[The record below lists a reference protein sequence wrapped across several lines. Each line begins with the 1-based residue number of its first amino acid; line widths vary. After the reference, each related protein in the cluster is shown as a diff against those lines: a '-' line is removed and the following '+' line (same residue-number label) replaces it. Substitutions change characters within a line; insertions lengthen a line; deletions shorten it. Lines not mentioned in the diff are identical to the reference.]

1 MARKTL
7 IRNERPHEVKLG
19 DGDHL
24 AQSHKVDAQEVTP
37 IPPAIRKPAAGRAS
51 AQKAAPLPA
60 AAAPSAPSRK
70 KAAAGH
76 TETATAPPARKRASR
91 PASTPSKTEA
101 PKLPARVPADRLW
114 EDDSA
119 VMQRLNALLQQNA
132 RLAEQ
137 LQRIQHPA
145 HPKGFQP

>member
-37 IPPAIRKPAAGRAS
+37 IPPAIRKP
-51 AQKAAPLPA
+51 
-60 AAAPSAPSRK
+60 
-70 KAAAGH
+70 AAGH